1 MRKAFPESRAKEF
14 DCMLKGHFYQALSPK
29 WQCKLRA
36 PKTDETFED
45 LYARARAMEQ
55 HASKLEKEDK
65 MIETS

>member
-1 MRKAFPESRAKEF
+1 
-14 DCMLKGHFYQALSPK
+14 MLKGHSYQALSPK
-29 WQCKLRA
+29 WQCKLGA

-55 HASKLEKEDK
+55 HVSKLEEEDK